1 MQRFLP
7 IAAVFGAVIAAMT
20 LASCNKYGGT
30 QEITET
36 RTLVTPKEA
45 PKGDVSSAERFGM
58 TGSGMP
64 MAAAQPGFTWT
75 TPEGWEE
82 LPSKQFRPINLRPA
96 GDPAAECY
104 VSQLGGTGGGLTEN
118 INRWRNQMQ
127 LEPIDDA
134 AVAAL
139 PKKPLL
145 DGEAS
150 YIDLDG
156 TYTGMGTG
164 EGSPDFKMVGLMLT
178 TGGSAVFV
186 KMTGP
191 KALVEQEL
199 PKFDAFCASLKAGSP
214 DPHGGMMAGGATD
227 APGSDLPEGHPPIN
241 PQMQTAGAASGTDL
255 QWTAPEGWIQGGPRA
270 MREVTFTLANDS
282 GTECYIS
289 KLSNLGGGLE
299 ANLNRWA
306 GQMGL
311 DPLSADA
318 IAALPT
324 ITVLGSD
331 CPVVELRGN
340 YTDMSGGAHPDSLML
355 GTIAVVG
362 TDAYFIKMVGPAADM
377 DAQKANFTAFCESLK
392 L

>member
-1 MQRFLP
+1 MQRFSP
-7 IAAVFGAVIAAMT
+7 IVAVLGAVVAAMT
-20 LASCNKYGGT
+20 LASCNKSGGT

-45 PKGDVSSAERFGM
+45 PKVGESAAERFGM
-58 TGSGMP
+58 TSTGMSMP
-64 MAAAQPGFTWT
+64 ASQPGFTWT

-82 LPSKQFRPINLRPA
+82 LPSKQFRPVNLRPA

-104 VSQLGGTGGGLTEN
+104 VSQLSGTGGGLTEN
-118 INRWRNQMQ
+118 INRWRNQMK

-134 AVAAL
+134 AVAEL

-145 DGEAS
+145 GGEAT

-156 TYTGMGTG
+156 TYAGMGA
-164 EGSPDFKMVGLMLT
+164 EAGSPDFKMVGLMLT

-199 PKFDAFCASLKAGSP
+199 PKFEAFCASLEAGSP
-214 DPHGGMMAGGATD
+214 DPHGGMMAGGAMG
-227 APGSDLPEGHPPIN
+227 APGADLPEGHPPLE
-241 PQMQTAGAASGTDL
+241 PQMQAAGAAGGTDL
-255 QWTAPEGWIQGGPRA
+255 QWTTPEGWVQGGPRP
-270 MREVTFTLANDS
+270 MREVTFTLASDS
-282 GTECYIS
+282 GAECYIS
-289 KLSNLGGGLE
+289 KLSNLGGGLD

-318 IAALPT
+318 IAALPK
-324 ITVLGSD
+324 INVLGGD
-331 CPVVELRGN
+331 CPVVELKGN
-340 YTDMSGGAHPDSLML
+340 YTDMSGGAHPESLML

-362 TDAYFIKMVGPAADM
+362 TDAYFIKMVGPAAEM